1 MAGRLREELTY
12 LAYRA
17 VAAAAAAAPASVAIR
32 TGEVAGVAV
41 GRLSTGRRAA
51 VAGNLAVV
59 TGLPANGVP
68 GASLVDA
75 AFASYGRYWAQSFR
89 LSVMDARKLG
99 SVMDAEGLDN
109 LRSALSLGRGAILAL
124 PHLGDW
130 DTGAAWLAT
139 QGIRTTVVAEAL
151 RPERLYR
158 WFCRERERRGMTVV
172 AAGAGAVPALTAAL
186 RRSEVV
192 GLVSDRDLGG
202 RGVPVRF
209 FGCTTA
215 LPGGPAVLSLRCGA
229 PIVPASVYQSGGD
242 RFRSVMLPRLEAPTS
257 GSLAF
262 RTEALT
268 KELAASFER
277 LIAAA
282 PEQWHMLSSKWRSA
296 GHTAAGAPSA
306 ARRGDG
312 DDGSATGTRA
322 EGSTP
327 VSRPADDT

>member
-1 MAGRLREELTY
+1 M
-12 LAYRA
+12 
-17 VAAAAAAAPASVAIR
+17 V
-32 TGEVAGVAV
+32 V
-41 GRLSTGRRAA
+41 GRLSTGRRAV

-59 TGLPANGVP
+59 TGLPANGLP
-68 GASLVDA
+68 GTSLVDA

-89 LSVMDARKLG
+89 LSTMDARELG
-99 SVMDAEGLDN
+99 SAMDADGLDN

-139 QGIRTTVVAEAL
+139 KGVHTTVVAEAL
-151 RPERLYR
+151 SPERLYR

-172 AAGAGAVPALTAAL
+172 AAGAGAVPELTAAL

-209 FGCTTA
+209 FGCPTT

-229 PIVPASVYQSGGD
+229 PVVPAAVYQSGGD
-242 RFRSVMLPRLEAPTS
+242 RFRAVMLPRLEAPTS
-257 GSLAF
+257 GSLAS

-268 KELAASFER
+268 KELASSFER

-296 GHTAAGAPSA
+296 GHAAAGAPSV
-306 ARRGDG
+306 ARRGEGDG
-312 DDGSATGTRA
+312 GNASETRV
-322 EGSTP
+322 EESTP
-327 VSRPADDT
+327 VSRPADGT